1 MRALKALIQLID
13 MYTKDSKAGY
23 SYGNG
28 LLILLGA
35 LFVGLFL
42 GSLAAAGIWMAM
54 TDRSV
59 LTMEKDILNPQYA
72 DVIRIIQLVSTFIIF
87 FVPAW
92 AAAAIINKKPF
103 KLLGFNRY
111 FGIQQVILTILITLA
126 TLPLVGALAEVNQLI
141 PLSPSLEAKFKA
153 MEDTYEE
160 QVKVLSKISGWGE
173 YVLSLLIM
181 AIAPAIFEETFFRGG
196 LQNYL
201 QRLTKNPWIT
211 IGVTSVIFSAIHFSF
226 YGFIPRVALG
236 VMLGLLYYYSESL
249 WLPIIAHCFN
259 NALVVT
265 QIYYLTMKGKPI
277 EEAMKETYPIWWGA
291 IALVVLYF
299 LYKRFMEVA
308 KRDLATRKPKEDLAV
323 EQQWLS

>member
-1 MRALKALIQLID
+1 MRALKALSQLKN
-13 MYTKDSKAGY
+13 MYTKDSKPGY
-23 SYGNG
+23 SYTSG

-35 LFVGLFL
+35 VGVGLLL
-42 GSLAAAGIWMAM
+42 GLMATAGIWMVS
-54 TDRSV
+54 TGKSFF
-59 LTMEKDILNPQYA
+59 TMEKDILNPQYA
-72 DVIRIIQLVSTFIIF
+72 DVIRVIQLVSTFIIF

-111 FGIQQVILTILITLA
+111 FGMQQVILTVLITLA

-141 PLSPSLEAKFKA
+141 PLTPYWEAKFKA
-153 MEDTYEE
+153 MEDSYEE

-196 LQNYL
+196 MQNLL
-201 QRLTKNPWIT
+201 QRVTKNPWIA
-211 IGVTSVIFSAIHFSF
+211 IGVTSIIFSAIHYSF
-226 YGFIPRVALG
+226 YGFIPRVALS

-259 NALVVT
+259 NALIVT
-265 QIYYLTMKGKPI
+265 QIYYLTMQGKPV
-277 EEAMKETYPIWWGA
+277 EEAMKETYPIWWGG

-299 LYKRFMEVA
+299 LYKKFREVA
-308 KRDLATRKPKEDLAV
+308 KRDLAQRKPKEDLAV
-323 EQQWLS
+323 EEQWLS